1 MNSQGNM
8 TPAKEQN
15 KGLVGGPKEM
25 EIYELLDKDFEI
37 IILKNLSE
45 LQENTER
52 LLNEIGKT
60 THEENE
66 KYNRQKP

>member
-1 MNSQGNM
+1 
-8 TPAKEQN
+8 
-15 KGLVGGPKEM
+15 M